1 MPGHTHR
8 VVHRQHDHPDHGDHD
23 LERRHDPD
31 QVGQRGLRQAVE
43 QAAQPRR
50 EREVKGGGV
59 AGILAEPADGVL
71 RTAQHQDAQADP
83 EDDRLDEVAL
93 PHRGAV
99 EAAARS
105 ALAIGRTARAVGDER
120 DDRHGHHDGEELGDP
135 LVEEEGA
142 QERDREVRVE
152 ELTVGGDQ
160 GEEEQPEADEHEPVA
175 HPDRGP
181 LQHPGVGQRLLEH
194 RAPACTLVGG
204 PVRRRLSEPHHR
216 DDVPDRLD
224 EQGDRHHRD
233 GQRHHDGDDLDRVH
247 ACSSSSGQR
256 PRRA

>member
-8 VVHRQHDHPDHGDHD
+8 GVHRQHDHPDHGDHD

-50 EREVKGGGV
+50 EREVQGGGV

-160 GEEEQPEADEHEPVA
+160 GEEEQPEADEDEPVA
-175 HPDRGP
+175 DADRGP
-181 LQHPGVGQRLLEH
+181 LQHPGVAERLLEERD
-194 RAPACTLVGG
+194 RARLRVVGA
-204 PVRRRLSEPHHR
+204 RRGRLAQLDHR

-224 EQGDRHHRD
+224 EQGDADGGD
-233 GQRHHDGDDLDRVH
+233 GQGHHDGEDLHQV
-247 ACSSSSGQR
+247 SSADVG
-256 PRRA
+256 